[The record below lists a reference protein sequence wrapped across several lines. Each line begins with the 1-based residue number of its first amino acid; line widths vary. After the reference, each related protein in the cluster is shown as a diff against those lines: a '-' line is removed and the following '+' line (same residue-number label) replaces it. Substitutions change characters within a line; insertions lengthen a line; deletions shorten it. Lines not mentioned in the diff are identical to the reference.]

1 MRQLVKLWKRPS
13 YDGKSFT
20 YYLLYTDENGRR
32 KQKSLGHTD
41 KRKAERQRAQF
52 ERELRMGVVEPGSMK
67 LSEFLEDSLIRTGK
81 QIRENTRRECTFAMR
96 HFINVVGNIDFLRV
110 KHRHGELFLQT
121 CLDEGNS
128 PATAG
133 KKMRHLKRMFQ
144 LAVDRGQLEENPLSR
159 VKQPKVPKR
168 KIHVFTDEQC
178 VNLIDIARK
187 LRIGYPVRW
196 DILIM
201 TALCTGMR
209 RGELLNTTWRDIDFE
224 RKTIEVAP
232 KKNSKYVW
240 EWHVKDTERR
250 TLPLTDEVVALL
262 AQHQAEQPEGYPYV
276 FVPPFRYDY
285 IQKLRKQDK
294 WSTRRG
300 NYPLNNFDRQFRSLL
315 AKAKI
320 EEGEFHDLRRTCMS
334 NWFAHG
340 LREFDVMKM
349 AGHSNFETTRN
360 FYLVIRNDLLDRARQ
375 ASTEG
380 MKSISVANLLQMPF
394 EAKNKKVL
402 PTQVFDSTGL
412 TKHARQDSNLRPT
425 D

>member
-1 MRQLVKLWKRPS
+1 MRQLVKLWERPS

-20 YYLLYTDENGRR
+20 YYLLYTDENSRR

-52 ERELRMGVVEPGSMK
+52 ERELRIGIIEPGSMK
-67 LSEFLEDSLIRTGK
+67 LSEFSEDSLIRTGN
-81 QIRENTRRECTFAMR
+81 QIRENTRRECTSAMK

-110 KHRHGELFLQT
+110 KHKHGELFLQT
-121 CLDEGNS
+121 CLDESNS
-128 PATAG
+128 PATAA

-144 LAVDRGQLEENPLSR
+144 LAVDRSQLEENPLAR

-168 KIHVFTDEQC
+168 KIHVYNDGQC
-178 VNLIDIARK
+178 MSLIDVAK
-187 LRIGYPVRW
+187 KTHIGYPVRW

-240 EWHVKDTERR
+240 EWHIKDTERR
-250 TLPLTDEVVALL
+250 TLPLTEDVVALL
-262 AQHQAEQPEGYPYV
+262 AQHQAEQPEGYPYA
-276 FVPPFRYDY
+276 FIPPFRYDY
-285 IQKLRKQDK
+285 IQELRKQEK
-294 WSTRRG
+294 WSVRKG
-300 NYPLNNFDRQFRSLL
+300 NYPLNNFDRQFRSIL
-315 AKAKI
+315 AKARI
-320 EEGEFHDLRRTCMS
+320 EDREFHDLRRTCMS

-402 PTQVFDSTGL
+402 PTQVFDSTRL
-412 TKHARQDSNLRPT
+412 TEYAREDSNL
-425 D
+425 